1 MLIKFY
7 LMKKIICFILLCF
20 FFNFSSGFAEEE
32 QREMEGF
39 VYIDFYDFITTY
51 NTRRKNI
58 VNGAYNNKKI
68 DLRSSSALTYLEPAE
83 KYIAFMEYRGSDRDI
98 DIYQKPFLLDWFK
111 ISNSINGYI
120 NDDTAESILADEN
133 FRLFFTS
140 TMYSTRG
147 RAYFLTTQRAISDN
161 MKKRVK
167 NGELIKLYLLN
178 LGQYSSDIPV
188 FLVIGYEKTA
198 KISQAIQDKMYFQQY
213 FPVLKNDIFNRRY
226 DKAKGSIELLLKK
239 YPKNMELRLN
249 LCLIYNQTN
258 YFNKSIDCYKEILK
272 ENDRNYD
279 AYYGLAAAIYNSSKK
294 SKNNTDKM
302 REVIKYSTKSIEI
315 INSITAQPRSTLA
328 MIYYNSL
335 YLRAM
340 AKLTFG
346 DKTAIDDL
354 TKINEKQPT
363 LVSSTS
369 IFFYKRMLGL

>member
-1 MLIKFY
+1 MLIKII
-7 LMKKIICFILLCF
+7 LMKKIVFLILFCFCL
-20 FFNFSSGFAEEE
+20 NFSLSFAEEA
-32 QREMEGF
+32 QKEMEGF
-39 VYIDFYDFITTY
+39 IYIDFYDFITTY
-51 NTRRKNI
+51 NVRNKNI
-58 VNGAYNNKKI
+58 VSGAYNNKKI
-68 DLRSSSALTYLEPAE
+68 DLRSSSALTYLQPAE
-83 KYIAFMEYRGSDRDI
+83 KYIAFLEYRGSDRDI
-98 DIYQKPFLLDWFK
+98 DVYQKPFLLDWFK
-111 ISNSINGYI
+111 ISNSKSEYT

-133 FRLFFTS
+133 FKLFFTS

-161 MKKRVK
+161 MKKKVK

-178 LGQYSSDIPV
+178 LGQYSSDMPV

-258 YFNKSIDCYKEILK
+258 YFNKSIDCYKKILQ

-279 AYYGLAAAIYNSSKK
+279 AYYGLASAIYNSSKK
-294 SKNNTDKM
+294 STNNTDKM
-302 REVIKYSTKSIEI
+302 KEVIKYSTRSIEI
-315 INSITAQPRSTLA
+315 INSMTNYPRSSLA

-340 AKLTFG
+340 AKISLG

-354 TKINEKQPT
+354 IKINEKQPT
-363 LVSSTS
+363 LVSSVS
-369 IFFYKRMLGL
+369 ILLYKKMLDL

>member
-1 MLIKFY
+1 
-7 LMKKIICFILLCF
+7 MKKIIFLILLSF
-20 FFNFSSGFAEEE
+20 FFNFSLSFAEEE
-32 QREMEGF
+32 QKEMEGF
-39 VYIDFYDFITTY
+39 AYIDFYDFITTY
-51 NTRRKNI
+51 NVRNKNI

-68 DLRSSSALTYLEPAE
+68 NLKSSSVLTYLEPAE
-83 KYIAFMEYRGSDRDI
+83 KYITFLEYRGSDRDI

-111 ISNSINGYI
+111 ISNSTTEYT

-133 FRLFFTS
+133 FKLFFTS

-147 RAYFLTTQRAISDN
+147 RAYFLTTQRAISSD
-161 MKKRVK
+161 MKKKVK

-178 LGQYSSDIPV
+178 LGQYSDDMPV

-198 KISQAIQDKMYFQQY
+198 KISQAIQDKMYFRQY

-239 YPKNMELRLN
+239 YPDNIELKLN

-258 YFNKSIDCYKEILK
+258 FFQKSIDCYKSII
-272 ENDRNYD
+272 NQGIRNHD
-279 AYYGLAAAIYNSSKK
+279 AYYGLAMAIYNSSKNW
-294 SKNNTDKM
+294 KNNTDKLKD
-302 REVIKYSTKSIEI
+302 VINYASKSITI
-315 INSITAQPRSTLA
+315 INSLTSRPAGSLA

-340 AKLTFG
+340 AKISLG

-354 TKINEKQPT
+354 IKINEKQPT
-363 LVSSTS
+363 LVSSVS
-369 IFFYKRMLGL
+369 IVLYKKMLGL